1 MYYTCLRKWGDTAV
15 LGRIFD
21 PDNWFF
27 KPFGKLVDIFMLSFF
42 WALISAVLL
51 PFGAAT
57 TAIYDC
63 ASHCL
68 RRGEAGPYVRFF
80 STLKSSLLTGGA
92 AGLIVLVLGYGF
104 SRAHDLLYAL
114 ADTGSRNWGMIYAA
128 FWVILVLINGM
139 MAYLFPV
146 LSRFEFKVGGLIITC
161 LRLSMA
167 HLPSTLLLGFVTT
180 AAVIVVYVFI
190 WPVLFVP
197 CLWALAASLPLE
209 RIFRPY
215 MQEQETEET

>member
-15 LGRIFD
+15 FSRIFD

-27 KPFGKLVDIFMLSFF
+27 KPFGKLVDIIMLSFL

-51 PFGAAT
+51 PFGAAS
-57 TAIYDC
+57 TAVYDC

-80 STLKSSLLTGGA
+80 STLKSNLVTGGG
-92 AGLIVLVLGYGF
+92 AGLIVLALGCGLA
-104 SRAHDLLYAL
+104 RAHDLLYAL
-114 ADTGSRNWGMIYAA
+114 ADTGSRNWGMIYVA
-128 FWVILVLINGM
+128 FWVMLVLINGIM
-139 MAYLFPV
+139 TYLFPV
-146 LSRFEFKVGGLIITC
+146 LSRFEFKVGGLITTC

-167 HLPSTLLLGFVTT
+167 HLPSTLLLGFITT

-215 MQEQETEET
+215 MQEQEVEGD

>member
-1 MYYTCLRKWGDTAV
+1 MLS
-15 LGRIFD
+15 RIFD

-27 KPFGKLVDIFMLSFF
+27 KPLGKLVDIIMLSFL

-51 PFGAAT
+51 PFGAAS
-57 TAIYDC
+57 TAVYDC

-80 STLKSSLLTGGA
+80 STLKSDLVTGGA
-92 AGLIVLVLGYGF
+92 AGLIVLVLGYGLG
-104 SRAHDLLYAL
+104 RAHDLFYAL
-114 ADTGSRNWGMIYAA
+114 ADTGSRSWGMIYVA
-128 FWVILVLINGM
+128 FWVMLVLINGM
-139 MAYLFPV
+139 MAYVFPV
-146 LSRFEFKVGGLIITC
+146 LSRFEFKVGGLIATC

-167 HLPSTLLLGFVTT
+167 HLPSTMLLGLITT
-180 AAVIVVYVFI
+180 AAVIVVCVFI

-197 CLWALAASLPLE
+197 CLWALAVSLPLE

-215 MQEQETEET
+215 MQEQETKEA

>member
-1 MYYTCLRKWGDTAV
+1 MFSRV
-15 LGRIFD
+15 FD

-27 KPFGKLVDIFMLSFF
+27 KPFGKLVDIVMLSFF

-51 PFGAAT
+51 PFGAAA
-57 TAIYDC
+57 TAIYDS

-68 RRGEAGPYVRFF
+68 RRGEQGPYARFF
-80 STLKSSLLTGGA
+80 STLKSSLVTGGA
-92 AGLIVLVLGYGF
+92 AGLIVLAVGYGLG
-104 SRAHDLLYAL
+104 RAHGLVYAL
-114 ADTGSRNWGMIYAA
+114 ADTGSRGWGMVYAA
-128 FWVILVLINGM
+128 FWVVLVLINGM
-139 MAYLFPV
+139 MAYFFPV
-146 LSRFEFKVGGLIITC
+146 LSRFEFKAGGLILTC

-167 HLPSTLLLGFVTT
+167 HLPSTLLLGLITT
-180 AAVIVVYVFI
+180 ASVIVVRVFV

-215 MQEQETEET
+215 MQEQEAEKPEKA